1 MFWAAR
7 SIESPSKIVYL
18 GPQEV
23 LFCIA
28 KPKKLKNYHANHCLQ
43 MLIPRISIVK
53 IFHISAQFFHAKHIL
68 LRKYKNLHIAM
79 IIYIFVTY
87 CKVRINNNRLSPTL
101 AEFSYILIIQV
112 VCEFLHDNRDNN
124 DNIDAG

>member
-1 MFWAAR
+1 MCFGSSFNMFWAAR

-23 LFCIA
+23 LFSIA

-43 MLIPRISIVK
+43 MLIPHISIVK
-53 IFHISAQFFHAKHIL
+53 IFHITVQFFHAKHIL
-68 LRKYKNLHIAM
+68 LRKYKNLHFAR

-101 AEFSYILIIQV
+101 AEFRIYPKFRSILV
-112 VCEFLHDNRDNN
+112 
-124 DNIDAG
+124 